1 MELLWLIIHFLICV
15 PMNLSLQ
22 FGLVLL
28 AFRFRFKIDT
38 RNLYSST
45 NYQGTYS
52 EFDLPNY
59 FCFLDTDIRLLPF
72 TRYYAP
78 RCEAPQYYDR
88 SWPSETPADR
98 LGPCWILVNW
108 ICNGSLYNALVLVV
122 RFELYMFWSNLNYIC
137 IYICLV
143 EFESF

>member
-1 MELLWLIIHFLICV
+1 MELLWLIIHFLIYV

-22 FGLVLL
+22 SGLVLL
-28 AFRFRFKIDT
+28 AFWFRFKT
-38 RNLYSST
+38 T

-59 FCFLDTDIRLLPF
+59 FCFLDTGIRLLSF

-78 RCEAPQYYDR
+78 RCEAPQCYDR
-88 SWPSETPADR
+88 SWASETPAHR

-108 ICNGSLYNALVLVV
+108 TCNGSLYNALVFMV
-122 RFELYMFWSNLNYIC
+122 RFELYMR
-137 IYICLV
+137 IYIYTYIYIYILV
-143 EFESF
+143 EFEL